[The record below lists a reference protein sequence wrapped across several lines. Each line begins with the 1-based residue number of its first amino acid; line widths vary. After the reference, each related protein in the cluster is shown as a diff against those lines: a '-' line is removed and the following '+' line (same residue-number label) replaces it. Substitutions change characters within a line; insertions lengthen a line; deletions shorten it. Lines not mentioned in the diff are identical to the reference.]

1 MFQWFCHMFLG
12 FSCDFP
18 MILKDHFHVF
28 PIVFPFD
35 FHMTFPSVPMIYLSS
50 NMAVSRNGDSPLGPD
65 QLEPLLR
72 EPLAPSWPMDLQQV
86 MVVENPWK
94 SAWMNRG
101 TPSLGNIRRY
111 SRNKPNMMYVLKLRM
126 SMISYSKIICITWYH
141 IGQIGKYKQIWGY
154 LSKLHRLRSARH

>member
-28 PIVFPFD
+28 PILFPFD

-50 NMAVSRNGDSPLGPD
+50 NMAVSRNGDSPLGPNP
-65 QLEPLLR
+65 LEPL
-72 EPLAPSWPMDLQQV
+72 EPSWPMDLQQV

-94 SAWMNRG
+94 STWMMVPGYPQFSR
-101 TPSLGNIRRY
+101 NIRRS
-111 SRNKPNMMYVLKLRM
+111 SRKPNMMYVLKLRM
-126 SMISYSKIICITWYH
+126 SIISDSKIICITWYH
-141 IGQIGKYKQIWGY
+141 IGHWEIQAN
-154 LSKLHRLRSARH
+154 LRLLV

>member
-28 PIVFPFD
+28 PILFPFD

-50 NMAVSRNGDSPLGPD
+50 NMAVSLGDSPLGPN
-65 QLEPLLR
+65 QLEPLPR
-72 EPLAPSWPMDLQQV
+72 EPLAPSWPMDLQPV
-86 MVVENPWK
+86 TVVENPWK
-94 SAWMNRG
+94 SAWMMNRG

-126 SMISYSKIICITWYH
+126 SIISDSKIKCITWYH
-141 IGQIGKYKQIWGY
+141 IGHIGKYKQIWGTCLNY
-154 LSKLHRLRSARH
+154 ID